1 MRNAIACL
9 MLAAIPAW
17 AADPPTKPSS
27 TREAVKEAAKPGPS
41 CAECGVVRSVKVIR
55 KEIKP
60 GDTPTNDA
68 KPSGLVATIPL
79 GKEGG
84 KSHTGPSQ
92 RIGKEAVSSTETW
105 EVVIRHDD
113 GRMRLLTLQEE
124 PDVRE
129 GDRVRLDARGKLERR
144 TD

>member
-1 MRNAIACL
+1 MRNAFACL
-9 MLAAIPAW
+9 LIAAVPAW
-17 AADPPTKPSS
+17 AADAPKTALP
-27 TREAVKEAAKPGPS
+27 ANAAAA
-41 CAECGVVRSVKVIR
+41 CAECGVVRSVKSIR

-84 KSHTGPSQ
+84 KTRTGPSQ
-92 RIGKEAVSSTETW
+92 RIGKDAVSSTETW

-113 GRMRLLTLQEE
+113 GRMRLLTLQED
-124 PDVRE
+124 PGLRE
-129 GDRVRLDARGKLERR
+129 GDRVRIDARGKIELRA
-144 TD
+144 D